1 MFIWPGSVWWGSKQT
16 FSGVQFGFTQGHR
29 LINLDNH
36 FNQGQRKQVI
46 IKTYTHIRDI
56 NIELVRAF
64 LYESAILDEKK

>member
-1 MFIWPGSVWWGSKQT
+1 
-16 FSGVQFGFTQGHR
+16 